1 MTTEALKTKG
11 TARNLYL
18 SDRDLHH
25 LQAVSTAVEM
35 TQVQVLSRIV
45 HAGLE
50 ALAAEGNRL
59 PLPLKF
65 HIIEP
70 QPQIMR
76 AEERPAPTL
85 PPKRK

>member
-18 SDRDLHH
+18 SDRDLQH

-59 PLPLKF
+59 PLPLRF
-65 HIIEP
+65 AIVVP
-70 QPQIMR
+70 QPQTLL
-76 AEERPAPTL
+76 AEDRPISKHPT
-85 PPKRK
+85 PRK